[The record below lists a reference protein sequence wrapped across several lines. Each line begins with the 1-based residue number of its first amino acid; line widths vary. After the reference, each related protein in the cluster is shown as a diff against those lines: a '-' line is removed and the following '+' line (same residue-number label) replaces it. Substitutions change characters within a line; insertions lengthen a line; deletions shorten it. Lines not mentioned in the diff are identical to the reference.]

1 MAKSGNKNSEQELPT
16 IQVKIIKIGDS
27 EAFKFLIGHLMVL
40 EAQEKIFDKLLTND
54 LSVNFYIYSIR
65 SQLKS
70 FLK

>member
-1 MAKSGNKNSEQELPT
+1 M
-16 IQVKIIKIGDS
+16 KIIKIGDS
-27 EAFKFLIGHLMVL
+27 EAFKFLIGHLPVMVL

-54 LSVNFYIYSIR
+54 YSVNFYIYSIR

>member
-1 MAKSGNKNSEQELPT
+1 METRIASRNSPT

>member
-1 MAKSGNKNSEQELPT
+1 
-16 IQVKIIKIGDS
+16 
-27 EAFKFLIGHLMVL
+27 MVL

-65 SQLKS
+65 AQLKS

>member
-1 MAKSGNKNSEQELPT
+1 M
-16 IQVKIIKIGDS
+16 KIIKIGDP

>member
-1 MAKSGNKNSEQELPT
+1 METRIASRNCPT
-16 IQVKIIKIGDS
+16 IQVKIIKIGDP

>member
-1 MAKSGNKNSEQELPT
+1 M
-16 IQVKIIKIGDS
+16 KILKIGDS

>member
-1 MAKSGNKNSEQELPT
+1 METRIASRNCPP
-16 IQVKIIKIGDS
+16 IQLKIIKIGDS